1 MEAAC
6 SERALMC
13 FPASFPSR
21 GRDLLGIKRK
31 KKRRRGI
38 IILGRRKN
46 LIYLPDSKNLPGL
59 PEYYHSLGGKS
70 KMTKEKKGG
79 KLTRLPP
86 LDPYNPAIQTVG
98 GFPYKFRAAFSA

>member
-46 LIYLPDSKNLPGL
+46 LIYLPDPKNLPGL
-59 PEYYHSLGGKS
+59 PEYYHSLGEKG
-70 KMTKEKKGG
+70 KMTKAKKRG
-79 KLTRLPP
+79 KLTGLPP
-86 LDPYNPAIQTVG
+86 G
-98 GFPYKFRAAFSA
+98 SG